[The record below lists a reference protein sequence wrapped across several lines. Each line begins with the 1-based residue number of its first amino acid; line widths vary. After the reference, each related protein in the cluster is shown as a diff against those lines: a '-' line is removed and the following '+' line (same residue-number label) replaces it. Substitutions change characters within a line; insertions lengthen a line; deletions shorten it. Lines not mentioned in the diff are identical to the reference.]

1 MNNDNLVGFRIIC
14 SLNKY
19 KGIHSLSL
27 GKSAE
32 FYKKVEHFENV
43 RLNSNGGW
51 EGIEC
56 PLKTLPIQN
65 LDGSYKTPPLKWF
78 VLGKMYQDS
87 NYVGLKL
94 MDLNGDVFYKTLK
107 ECRELYDSDG
117 FINVSVSDRDTM
129 ELDFIKGGIPTYPIK
144 KKGSDRSQDNL
155 KEYNIKENIPDRDYN
170 ITKDKNLTIV
180 QKDIKKINKDVP
192 SINKGHYIELATLF
206 AKKEKGLVSDRDI
219 ADVVGARSPQEYSS
233 KIKEYLGEPT
243 TLSDSDV
250 LKRLYHVYQQNVQKA
265 EGDNVGMPMSVKGDK
280 DIARMQE
287 LIDKLVPAAEAYYT
301 GADEI
306 MSNYEY
312 DKLYNELEDLE
323 KKTGIVLAGSLTQK
337 VGFEVKSKLPK
348 VKHATKMLSLDKTK
362 DRQELANSLGGQEGF
377 LGWKLDGCFV
387 GHTKITMSDG
397 SLKKIKDVMVGDE
410 VLSYDFEKNELC
422 KRKVI
427 NRFFNGYKLNSEW
440 VKISTVSSSSVHSL
454 KVTKNHLFYTPFGWK
469 RADELNKGDI
479 IYKNDSVL
487 SESQISVIVGLGL
500 GDGSIISRLTKKEDI
515 DLYTSLE
522 IRYSKVN
529 KEPFLEMINKFET
542 LFENYL
548 GTVRKTHSGYNSEI
562 YTRYL
567 KHITSL
573 PLDLCDKFNF
583 SKTSFKITEP
593 VLKYLTPLALAVY
606 FIDDGYRGNCSQ
618 DGYNTPNKRN
628 RATLSM
634 YRYSYS
640 EIELFSKCLLEKY
653 GIETKIRQDRVLSNG
668 IAGYVLDFS
677 ADSSEILFDLI
688 APYIPKSIRPF
699 KLGTLDRWQNAPEIN
714 WWDDREKKG
723 IIPRKIISYT
733 ELEDKKYSYGI
744 QLKEAAYDLE
754 IEGTHAYF
762 AKGCLVHNCTT
773 VFTYENGELIS
784 AVTRGNGSIGED
796 ITHNA
801 KFFAGVPQKISYKER
816 LVVRGE
822 ALISRKNFE
831 KINAQITNVDDKYKN
846 ARNLASGSIRQ
857 LDSKVAKERHVEVVA
872 FTVVEGFDWIKTYT
886 GKLEELRKYGFDI
899 VPYIKVKPS
908 EVIKGIEY
916 FEDKVEK
923 YKFPTDGLVITIDDI
938 AYGEMLGNTAKFP
951 RNSKAFKWKDE
962 PEPTELIDIEW
973 SVGRTGAI
981 TPVAI
986 FKPVEIDG
994 TTVQRASVH
1003 NVSVMKQLK
1012 LGKGDVVNII
1022 KSNMIIPQVVE
1033 NLTKSGTC
1041 VPPSVCPVCGGPT
1054 QIQIS
1059 QQAEVLMCVNPN
1071 CVAKHIGNLSHF
1083 VERDAM
1089 NIDGLS
1095 EATLER
1101 FVNEGYIKIY
1111 RDIYHLSDYEKDIVK
1126 LDGFGR
1132 ASYTKLI
1139 KAIDK
1144 SRECELPAFIYAL
1157 GINQVG
1163 KRTAKDICQGLD
1175 YDLGVMLRISE
1186 DDLKKLPNIGDKT
1199 AHEFVNYMQ
1208 IHGPM
1213 IIELTKEL
1221 KFKAMQKINRNS
1233 PISGMT
1239 FCITGDV
1246 YQFKNRKELQALIES
1261 LGAKASSSVS
1271 AKTNYLINNDITSNS
1286 NKNQT
1291 AKKLG
1296 IPIISENDFL
1306 KMIGR

>member
-1 MNNDNLVGFRIIC
+1 MATRVLSIIMNNDNLVGFRIIC

-43 RLNSNGGW
+43 RLNSDGGW

-144 KKGSDRSQDNL
+144 KKGSDRLQDNL

-192 SINKGHYIELATLF
+192 SINKDHYIELATLF

-219 ADVVGARSPQEYSS
+219 ADVVGARNPQEYSS

-265 EGDNVGMPMSVKGDK
+265 EGDNVGMPMSVKGNK
-280 DIARMQE
+280 DISRMQE

-377 LGWKLDGCFV
+377 LGWKLDGLTC
-387 GHTKITMSDG
+387 
-397 SLKKIKDVMVGDE
+397 
-410 VLSYDFEKNELC
+410 
-422 KRKVI
+422 VI
-427 NRFFNGYKLNSEW
+427 
-440 VKISTVSSSSVHSL
+440 
-454 KVTKNHLFYTPFGWK
+454 
-469 RADELNKGDI
+469 
-479 IYKNDSVL
+479 
-487 SESQISVIVGLGL
+487 
-500 GDGSIISRLTKKEDI
+500 
-515 DLYTSLE
+515 
-522 IRYSKVN
+522 
-529 KEPFLEMINKFET
+529 
-542 LFENYL
+542 
-548 GTVRKTHSGYNSEI
+548 
-562 YTRYL
+562 
-567 KHITSL
+567 
-573 PLDLCDKFNF
+573 
-583 SKTSFKITEP
+583 
-593 VLKYLTPLALAVY
+593 
-606 FIDDGYRGNCSQ
+606 
-618 DGYNTPNKRN
+618 
-628 RATLSM
+628 
-634 YRYSYS
+634 
-640 EIELFSKCLLEKY
+640 
-653 GIETKIRQDRVLSNG
+653 
-668 IAGYVLDFS
+668 
-677 ADSSEILFDLI
+677 
-688 APYIPKSIRPF
+688 
-699 KLGTLDRWQNAPEIN
+699 
-714 WWDDREKKG
+714 
-723 IIPRKIISYT
+723 
-733 ELEDKKYSYGI
+733 
-744 QLKEAAYDLE
+744 
-754 IEGTHAYF
+754 
-762 AKGCLVHNCTT
+762 
-773 VFTYENGELIS
+773 TYENGELVS

-801 KFFAGVPQKISYKER
+801 KFFAGVPQKISYKDR

-822 ALISRKNFE
+822 ALISRKNFDR
-831 KINAQITNVDDKYKN
+831 INSQITNVDDKYKN
-846 ARNLASGSIRQ
+846 ARNLASGSVRQ

-923 YKFPTDGLVITIDDI
+923 YRFPTDGLVITIDDI
-938 AYGEMLGNTAKFP
+938 AYGEMLGNTSKFP

-981 TPVAI
+981 TPVAV

-1022 KSNMIIPQVVE
+1022 KSNMVIPQVVE

-1041 VPPSVCPVCGGPT
+1041 IPPSVCPVCGGPT

-1101 FVNEGYIKIY
+1101 FVNEGYIKTY

-1199 AHEFVNYMQ
+1199 AYEFVNYMQ

-1233 PISGMT
+1233 PISGMI

>member
-1 MNNDNLVGFRIIC
+1 MATRVLSIIMNNDNLVGFRIIC

-27 GKSAE
+27 GKSVE

-129 ELDFIKGGIPTYPIK
+129 ELDFIKGGIPTYPVK
-144 KKGSDRSQDNL
+144 KKEPDRLQDNL
-155 KEYNIKENIPDRDYN
+155 KDYNIKENIPDRDYN

-180 QKDIKKINKDVP
+180 QKDIKKINKDVT
-192 SINKGHYIELATLF
+192 SINKDHYIELATLF

-265 EGDNVGMPMSVKGDK
+265 EGDNVGMPMSIKGNK

-377 LGWKLDGCFV
+377 LGWKLDGL
-387 GHTKITMSDG
+387 TI
-397 SLKKIKDVMVGDE
+397 
-410 VLSYDFEKNELC
+410 VLS
-422 KRKVI
+422 
-427 NRFFNGYKLNSEW
+427 
-440 VKISTVSSSSVHSL
+440 
-454 KVTKNHLFYTPFGWK
+454 
-469 RADELNKGDI
+469 
-479 IYKNDSVL
+479 
-487 SESQISVIVGLGL
+487 
-500 GDGSIISRLTKKEDI
+500 
-515 DLYTSLE
+515 
-522 IRYSKVN
+522 
-529 KEPFLEMINKFET
+529 
-542 LFENYL
+542 
-548 GTVRKTHSGYNSEI
+548 
-562 YTRYL
+562 
-567 KHITSL
+567 
-573 PLDLCDKFNF
+573 
-583 SKTSFKITEP
+583 
-593 VLKYLTPLALAVY
+593 
-606 FIDDGYRGNCSQ
+606 
-618 DGYNTPNKRN
+618 
-628 RATLSM
+628 
-634 YRYSYS
+634 
-640 EIELFSKCLLEKY
+640 
-653 GIETKIRQDRVLSNG
+653 
-668 IAGYVLDFS
+668 
-677 ADSSEILFDLI
+677 
-688 APYIPKSIRPF
+688 
-699 KLGTLDRWQNAPEIN
+699 
-714 WWDDREKKG
+714 
-723 IIPRKIISYT
+723 
-733 ELEDKKYSYGI
+733 
-744 QLKEAAYDLE
+744 
-754 IEGTHAYF
+754 
-762 AKGCLVHNCTT
+762 
-773 VFTYENGELIS
+773 YENGELVS

-846 ARNLASGSIRQ
+846 ARNLASGSVRQ
-857 LDSKVAKERHVEVVA
+857 LDSKIAKERHVEVVS

-1101 FVNEGYIKIY
+1101 FVNEGYIKTY

-1199 AHEFVNYMQ
+1199 AYEFVNYMQ

-1233 PISGMT
+1233 PISGMI

>member
-144 KKGSDRSQDNL
+144 KKGSDRLQDNL

-180 QKDIKKINKDVP
+180 QKDIKKINKDVS
-192 SINKGHYIELATLF
+192 SINKDHYIELATLF

-250 LKRLYHVYQQNVQKA
+250 LKRLYRVYQQNVQKA

-377 LGWKLDGCFV
+377 LGWKLDGCFA

-397 SLKKIKDVMVGDE
+397 SLKKIKDVLVGDE

-440 VKISTVSSSSVHSL
+440 VKISTVSKSDCDPL
-454 KVTKNHLFYTPFGWK
+454 IVTKNHLFYTPFGWK
-469 RADELNKGDI
+469 RADELNIGDI

-487 SESQISVIVGLGL
+487 SENQISEGENGVI
-500 GDGSIISRLTKKEDI
+500 
-515 DLYTSLE
+515 
-522 IRYSKVN
+522 
-529 KEPFLEMINKFET
+529 P
-542 LFENYL
+542 
-548 GTVRKTHSGYNSEI
+548 
-562 YTRYL
+562 
-567 KHITSL
+567 
-573 PLDLCDKFNF
+573 
-583 SKTSFKITEP
+583 
-593 VLKYLTPLALAVY
+593 
-606 FIDDGYRGNCSQ
+606 
-618 DGYNTPNKRN
+618 
-628 RATLSM
+628 
-634 YRYSYS
+634 
-640 EIELFSKCLLEKY
+640 IE
-653 GIETKIRQDRVLSNG
+653 
-668 IAGYVLDFS
+668 
-677 ADSSEILFDLI
+677 
-688 APYIPKSIRPF
+688 
-699 KLGTLDRWQNAPEIN
+699 
-714 WWDDREKKG
+714 
-723 IIPRKIISYT
+723 IISYT
-733 ELEDKKYSYGI
+733 ELKDENSFLGEIIEY
-744 QLKEAAYDLE
+744 EAYDLE

-801 KFFAGVPQKISYKER
+801 KFFAGVPQKISYKDR

-822 ALISRKNFE
+822 ALISRKNFDR
-831 KINAQITNVDDKYKN
+831 INAQITNVDDKYKN

-1003 NVSVMKQLK
+1003 NVSIMKQLK

-1022 KSNMIIPQVVE
+1022 KSNMVIPQVVE

-1101 FVNEGYIKIY
+1101 FVNEGYIKTY

-1199 AHEFVNYMQ
+1199 AYEFVNYMQ

>member
-1 MNNDNLVGFRIIC
+1 MAIRVLSIIMNNDNLVGFRIIC

-144 KKGSDRSQDNL
+144 KKGSDRLQDNL

-180 QKDIKKINKDVP
+180 QKDIKKINKDVS
-192 SINKGHYIELATLF
+192 SINKDHYIELATLF

-250 LKRLYHVYQQNVQKA
+250 LKRLYRVYQQNVQKA

-377 LGWKLDGCFV
+377 LGWKLDGCFA

-397 SLKKIKDVMVGDE
+397 SLKKIKDVLVGDE

-440 VKISTVSSSSVHSL
+440 VKISTVSKSDCDPL
-454 KVTKNHLFYTPFGWK
+454 IVTKNHLFYTPFGWK
-469 RADELNKGDI
+469 RADELNIGDI

-487 SESQISVIVGLGL
+487 SENQISEGENGVI
-500 GDGSIISRLTKKEDI
+500 
-515 DLYTSLE
+515 
-522 IRYSKVN
+522 
-529 KEPFLEMINKFET
+529 P
-542 LFENYL
+542 
-548 GTVRKTHSGYNSEI
+548 
-562 YTRYL
+562 
-567 KHITSL
+567 
-573 PLDLCDKFNF
+573 
-583 SKTSFKITEP
+583 
-593 VLKYLTPLALAVY
+593 
-606 FIDDGYRGNCSQ
+606 
-618 DGYNTPNKRN
+618 
-628 RATLSM
+628 
-634 YRYSYS
+634 
-640 EIELFSKCLLEKY
+640 IE
-653 GIETKIRQDRVLSNG
+653 
-668 IAGYVLDFS
+668 
-677 ADSSEILFDLI
+677 
-688 APYIPKSIRPF
+688 
-699 KLGTLDRWQNAPEIN
+699 
-714 WWDDREKKG
+714 
-723 IIPRKIISYT
+723 IISYT
-733 ELEDKKYSYGI
+733 ELKDENSFLGEIIEY
-744 QLKEAAYDLE
+744 EAYDLE

-801 KFFAGVPQKISYKER
+801 KFFAGVPQKISYKDR

-822 ALISRKNFE
+822 ALISRKNFDR
-831 KINAQITNVDDKYKN
+831 INAQITNVDDKYKN

-1003 NVSVMKQLK
+1003 NVSIMKQLK

-1022 KSNMIIPQVVE
+1022 KSNMVIPQVVE

-1101 FVNEGYIKIY
+1101 FVNEGYIKTY

-1199 AHEFVNYMQ
+1199 AYEFVNYMQ

>member
-180 QKDIKKINKDVP
+180 QKDIKKINKDVT

-377 LGWKLDGCFV
+377 LGWKLDGCFA

-440 VKISTVSSSSVHSL
+440 VKISTVSKSDCDPL
-454 KVTKNHLFYTPFGWK
+454 IVTKNHLFYTPFGWK
-469 RADELNKGDI
+469 RADELNIGDI

-487 SESQISVIVGLGL
+487 SENQISEGKNGVI
-500 GDGSIISRLTKKEDI
+500 
-515 DLYTSLE
+515 
-522 IRYSKVN
+522 
-529 KEPFLEMINKFET
+529 P
-542 LFENYL
+542 
-548 GTVRKTHSGYNSEI
+548 
-562 YTRYL
+562 
-567 KHITSL
+567 
-573 PLDLCDKFNF
+573 
-583 SKTSFKITEP
+583 
-593 VLKYLTPLALAVY
+593 
-606 FIDDGYRGNCSQ
+606 
-618 DGYNTPNKRN
+618 
-628 RATLSM
+628 
-634 YRYSYS
+634 
-640 EIELFSKCLLEKY
+640 IE
-653 GIETKIRQDRVLSNG
+653 
-668 IAGYVLDFS
+668 
-677 ADSSEILFDLI
+677 
-688 APYIPKSIRPF
+688 
-699 KLGTLDRWQNAPEIN
+699 
-714 WWDDREKKG
+714 
-723 IIPRKIISYT
+723 IISYT
-733 ELEDKKYSYGI
+733 ELKDENTFLGEIIEY
-744 QLKEAAYDLE
+744 EAYDLE

-773 VFTYENGELIS
+773 VFTYENGELVS

-801 KFFAGVPQKISYKER
+801 KFFAGIPQKISYKDR

-822 ALISRKNFE
+822 ALISRKNFDR
-831 KINAQITNVDDKYKN
+831 INAQITNVDDKYKN

-1071 CVAKHIGNLSHF
+1071 CVAKHIGNLAHF

-1101 FVNEGYIKIY
+1101 FVNEGYIKTY

-1199 AHEFVNYMQ
+1199 AYEFVNYMQ

>member
-180 QKDIKKINKDVP
+180 QKDIKKINKDVT

-377 LGWKLDGCFV
+377 LGWKLDGCFA

-440 VKISTVSSSSVHSL
+440 VKISTVL
-454 KVTKNHLFYTPFGWK
+454 KSDCDPLIVTKNHLFYTPFGWK

-487 SESQISVIVGLGL
+487 SESQISDGKNGVI
-500 GDGSIISRLTKKEDI
+500 
-515 DLYTSLE
+515 
-522 IRYSKVN
+522 
-529 KEPFLEMINKFET
+529 P
-542 LFENYL
+542 
-548 GTVRKTHSGYNSEI
+548 
-562 YTRYL
+562 
-567 KHITSL
+567 
-573 PLDLCDKFNF
+573 
-583 SKTSFKITEP
+583 
-593 VLKYLTPLALAVY
+593 
-606 FIDDGYRGNCSQ
+606 
-618 DGYNTPNKRN
+618 
-628 RATLSM
+628 
-634 YRYSYS
+634 
-640 EIELFSKCLLEKY
+640 IE
-653 GIETKIRQDRVLSNG
+653 
-668 IAGYVLDFS
+668 
-677 ADSSEILFDLI
+677 
-688 APYIPKSIRPF
+688 
-699 KLGTLDRWQNAPEIN
+699 
-714 WWDDREKKG
+714 
-723 IIPRKIISYT
+723 IISYT
-733 ELEDKKYSYGI
+733 ELKDENTFLGEIIEY
-744 QLKEAAYDLE
+744 EAYDLE

-773 VFTYENGELIS
+773 VFTYENGELVS

-801 KFFAGVPQKISYKER
+801 KFFAGVPQKISYKDR

-822 ALISRKNFE
+822 ALISRKNFDR
-831 KINAQITNVDDKYKN
+831 INAQITNVDDKYKN

-1022 KSNMIIPQVVE
+1022 KSNMVIPQVVE

-1101 FVNEGYIKIY
+1101 FVNEGYIKTY

-1199 AHEFVNYMQ
+1199 AYEFVNYMQ

-1233 PISGMT
+1233 PISGMI

>member
-27 GKSAE
+27 GKSVE

-129 ELDFIKGGIPTYPIK
+129 ELDFIKGGIPTYPVK
-144 KKGSDRSQDNL
+144 KKEPDRLQDNL
-155 KEYNIKENIPDRDYN
+155 KDYNIKENIPDRDYN

-180 QKDIKKINKDVP
+180 QKDIKKINKDVT
-192 SINKGHYIELATLF
+192 SINKDHYIELATLF

-265 EGDNVGMPMSVKGDK
+265 EGDNVGMPMSIKGNK

-377 LGWKLDGCFV
+377 LGWKLDGL
-387 GHTKITMSDG
+387 TI
-397 SLKKIKDVMVGDE
+397 
-410 VLSYDFEKNELC
+410 VLS
-422 KRKVI
+422 
-427 NRFFNGYKLNSEW
+427 
-440 VKISTVSSSSVHSL
+440 
-454 KVTKNHLFYTPFGWK
+454 
-469 RADELNKGDI
+469 
-479 IYKNDSVL
+479 
-487 SESQISVIVGLGL
+487 
-500 GDGSIISRLTKKEDI
+500 
-515 DLYTSLE
+515 
-522 IRYSKVN
+522 
-529 KEPFLEMINKFET
+529 
-542 LFENYL
+542 
-548 GTVRKTHSGYNSEI
+548 
-562 YTRYL
+562 
-567 KHITSL
+567 
-573 PLDLCDKFNF
+573 
-583 SKTSFKITEP
+583 
-593 VLKYLTPLALAVY
+593 
-606 FIDDGYRGNCSQ
+606 
-618 DGYNTPNKRN
+618 
-628 RATLSM
+628 
-634 YRYSYS
+634 
-640 EIELFSKCLLEKY
+640 
-653 GIETKIRQDRVLSNG
+653 
-668 IAGYVLDFS
+668 
-677 ADSSEILFDLI
+677 
-688 APYIPKSIRPF
+688 
-699 KLGTLDRWQNAPEIN
+699 
-714 WWDDREKKG
+714 
-723 IIPRKIISYT
+723 
-733 ELEDKKYSYGI
+733 
-744 QLKEAAYDLE
+744 
-754 IEGTHAYF
+754 
-762 AKGCLVHNCTT
+762 
-773 VFTYENGELIS
+773 YENGELVS

-846 ARNLASGSIRQ
+846 ARNLASGSVRQ
-857 LDSKVAKERHVEVVA
+857 LDSKIAKERHVEVVS

-1101 FVNEGYIKIY
+1101 FVNEGYIKTY

-1199 AHEFVNYMQ
+1199 AYEFVNYMQ

-1233 PISGMT
+1233 PISGMI

>member
-1 MNNDNLVGFRIIC
+1 MATRVLSIIMNNDNLVGFRIIC

-43 RLNSNGGW
+43 RLNSDGGW

-144 KKGSDRSQDNL
+144 KKGSDRLQDNL

-192 SINKGHYIELATLF
+192 SINKDHYIELATLF

-219 ADVVGARSPQEYSS
+219 ADVVGARNPQEYSS

-265 EGDNVGMPMSVKGDK
+265 EGDNVGMPMSVKGNK
-280 DIARMQE
+280 DISRMQE

-377 LGWKLDGCFV
+377 LGWKLDGLTC
-387 GHTKITMSDG
+387 
-397 SLKKIKDVMVGDE
+397 
-410 VLSYDFEKNELC
+410 
-422 KRKVI
+422 VI
-427 NRFFNGYKLNSEW
+427 
-440 VKISTVSSSSVHSL
+440 
-454 KVTKNHLFYTPFGWK
+454 
-469 RADELNKGDI
+469 
-479 IYKNDSVL
+479 
-487 SESQISVIVGLGL
+487 
-500 GDGSIISRLTKKEDI
+500 
-515 DLYTSLE
+515 
-522 IRYSKVN
+522 
-529 KEPFLEMINKFET
+529 
-542 LFENYL
+542 
-548 GTVRKTHSGYNSEI
+548 
-562 YTRYL
+562 
-567 KHITSL
+567 
-573 PLDLCDKFNF
+573 
-583 SKTSFKITEP
+583 
-593 VLKYLTPLALAVY
+593 
-606 FIDDGYRGNCSQ
+606 
-618 DGYNTPNKRN
+618 
-628 RATLSM
+628 
-634 YRYSYS
+634 
-640 EIELFSKCLLEKY
+640 
-653 GIETKIRQDRVLSNG
+653 
-668 IAGYVLDFS
+668 
-677 ADSSEILFDLI
+677 
-688 APYIPKSIRPF
+688 
-699 KLGTLDRWQNAPEIN
+699 
-714 WWDDREKKG
+714 
-723 IIPRKIISYT
+723 
-733 ELEDKKYSYGI
+733 
-744 QLKEAAYDLE
+744 
-754 IEGTHAYF
+754 
-762 AKGCLVHNCTT
+762 
-773 VFTYENGELIS
+773 TYENGELVS

-801 KFFAGVPQKISYKER
+801 KFFAGVPQKISYKDR

-822 ALISRKNFE
+822 ALISRKNFDR
-831 KINAQITNVDDKYKN
+831 INSQITNVDDKYKN
-846 ARNLASGSIRQ
+846 ARNLASGSVRQ

-938 AYGEMLGNTAKFP
+938 AYGEMLGNTSKFP

-981 TPVAI
+981 TPVAV

-1022 KSNMIIPQVVE
+1022 KSNMVIPQVVE

-1041 VPPSVCPVCGGPT
+1041 IPPSVCPVCGGPT

-1101 FVNEGYIKIY
+1101 FVNEGYIKTY

-1199 AHEFVNYMQ
+1199 AYEFVNYMQ

-1233 PISGMT
+1233 PISGMI

>member
-43 RLNSNGGW
+43 RLNSDGGW

-144 KKGSDRSQDNL
+144 KKGSDRLQDNL

-192 SINKGHYIELATLF
+192 SINKDHYIELATLF

-219 ADVVGARSPQEYSS
+219 ADVVGARNPQEYSS

-265 EGDNVGMPMSVKGDK
+265 EGDNVGMPMSVKGNK
-280 DIARMQE
+280 DISRMQE

-377 LGWKLDGCFV
+377 LGWKLDGLTC
-387 GHTKITMSDG
+387 
-397 SLKKIKDVMVGDE
+397 
-410 VLSYDFEKNELC
+410 
-422 KRKVI
+422 VI
-427 NRFFNGYKLNSEW
+427 
-440 VKISTVSSSSVHSL
+440 
-454 KVTKNHLFYTPFGWK
+454 
-469 RADELNKGDI
+469 
-479 IYKNDSVL
+479 
-487 SESQISVIVGLGL
+487 
-500 GDGSIISRLTKKEDI
+500 
-515 DLYTSLE
+515 
-522 IRYSKVN
+522 
-529 KEPFLEMINKFET
+529 
-542 LFENYL
+542 
-548 GTVRKTHSGYNSEI
+548 
-562 YTRYL
+562 
-567 KHITSL
+567 
-573 PLDLCDKFNF
+573 
-583 SKTSFKITEP
+583 
-593 VLKYLTPLALAVY
+593 
-606 FIDDGYRGNCSQ
+606 
-618 DGYNTPNKRN
+618 
-628 RATLSM
+628 
-634 YRYSYS
+634 
-640 EIELFSKCLLEKY
+640 
-653 GIETKIRQDRVLSNG
+653 
-668 IAGYVLDFS
+668 
-677 ADSSEILFDLI
+677 
-688 APYIPKSIRPF
+688 
-699 KLGTLDRWQNAPEIN
+699 
-714 WWDDREKKG
+714 
-723 IIPRKIISYT
+723 
-733 ELEDKKYSYGI
+733 
-744 QLKEAAYDLE
+744 
-754 IEGTHAYF
+754 
-762 AKGCLVHNCTT
+762 
-773 VFTYENGELIS
+773 TYENGELVS

-801 KFFAGVPQKISYKER
+801 KFFAGVPQKISYKDR

-822 ALISRKNFE
+822 ALISRKNFDR
-831 KINAQITNVDDKYKN
+831 INSQITNVDDKYKN
-846 ARNLASGSIRQ
+846 ARNLASGSVRQ

-923 YKFPTDGLVITIDDI
+923 YRFPTDGLVITIDDI
-938 AYGEMLGNTAKFP
+938 AYGEMLGNTSKFP

-981 TPVAI
+981 TPVAV

-1022 KSNMIIPQVVE
+1022 KSNMVIPQVVE

-1041 VPPSVCPVCGGPT
+1041 IPPSVCPVCGGPT

-1101 FVNEGYIKIY
+1101 FVNEGYIKTY

-1199 AHEFVNYMQ
+1199 AYEFVNYMQ

-1233 PISGMT
+1233 PISGMI

>member
-1 MNNDNLVGFRIIC
+1 MATRVLSIIMNNDNLVGFRIIC

-27 GKSAE
+27 GKSVE

-129 ELDFIKGGIPTYPIK
+129 ELDFIKSGIPTYPIK
-144 KKGSDRSQDNL
+144 KRGSDRSQDNL
-155 KEYNIKENIPDRDYN
+155 KDYNIKENIPDRDYN

-192 SINKGHYIELATLF
+192 SINKDHYIELATLF

-301 GADEI
+301 GGDEI

-377 LGWKLDGCFV
+377 LGWKEDGL
-387 GHTKITMSDG
+387 TI
-397 SLKKIKDVMVGDE
+397 
-410 VLSYDFEKNELC
+410 VLSYD
-422 KRKVI
+422 
-427 NRFFNGYKLNSEW
+427 
-440 VKISTVSSSSVHSL
+440 
-454 KVTKNHLFYTPFGWK
+454 
-469 RADELNKGDI
+469 
-479 IYKNDSVL
+479 
-487 SESQISVIVGLGL
+487 
-500 GDGSIISRLTKKEDI
+500 
-515 DLYTSLE
+515 
-522 IRYSKVN
+522 
-529 KEPFLEMINKFET
+529 
-542 LFENYL
+542 
-548 GTVRKTHSGYNSEI
+548 
-562 YTRYL
+562 
-567 KHITSL
+567 
-573 PLDLCDKFNF
+573 
-583 SKTSFKITEP
+583 
-593 VLKYLTPLALAVY
+593 
-606 FIDDGYRGNCSQ
+606 
-618 DGYNTPNKRN
+618 
-628 RATLSM
+628 
-634 YRYSYS
+634 
-640 EIELFSKCLLEKY
+640 
-653 GIETKIRQDRVLSNG
+653 
-668 IAGYVLDFS
+668 
-677 ADSSEILFDLI
+677 
-688 APYIPKSIRPF
+688 
-699 KLGTLDRWQNAPEIN
+699 
-714 WWDDREKKG
+714 
-723 IIPRKIISYT
+723 
-733 ELEDKKYSYGI
+733 
-744 QLKEAAYDLE
+744 
-754 IEGTHAYF
+754 
-762 AKGCLVHNCTT
+762 
-773 VFTYENGELIS
+773 NGELIS

-801 KFFAGVPQKISYKER
+801 KFFAGVPHKISYKDR

-822 ALISRKNFE
+822 ALISRKNFDR
-831 KINAQITNVDDKYKN
+831 INAQITNVDDKYKN
-846 ARNLASGSIRQ
+846 ARNLASGSVRQ
-857 LDSKVAKERHVEVVA
+857 LDSKIAKERHVEVVS

-916 FEDKVEK
+916 FESQVDK

-938 AYGEMLGNTAKFP
+938 AYGEMLGTTAKYP

-962 PEPTELIDIEW
+962 PESTELIDIEW

-1003 NVSVMKQLK
+1003 NVSILKQLK
-1012 LGKGDVVNII
+1012 LGIGDTVNII
-1022 KSNMIIPQVVE
+1022 KSNLIIPQVVE

-1041 VPPSVCPVCGGPT
+1041 IPPSVCPVCGGPT

-1101 FVNEGYIKIY
+1101 FVNEGYIKTY

-1199 AHEFVNYMQ
+1199 AYEFVNYMQ